1 MYRISN
7 NRQKREVSPWIGIVL
22 FLVSIILSVI
32 TIPFGFVYGI
42 IHSLF
47 KGFIKGIGEYCIE
60 LATIIDQQGNVI
72 MQHLLNLLWI
82 KGENKYAF
90 GDRDETISSALG
102 KNQDRNTLTAF
113 GKAIVWLLDKIDPNH
128 SLNSIEYYVQR
139 ENRILDENELQKL
152 KMELSKKFMN
162 VDFEGIRMRGNG

>member
-1 MYRISN
+1 MYQITEGN
-7 NRQKREVSPWIGIVL
+7 KKKEVNPLIGILLLVVSVL
-22 FLVSIILSVI
+22 LSIATL
-32 TIPFGFVYGI
+32 PFGF
-42 IHSLF
+42 LF
-47 KGFIKGIGEYCIE
+47 GLIYTLFNGFIKRMGEYSMEI
-60 LATIIDQQGNVI
+60 ATIIDQQGNVI

-82 KGENKYAF
+82 KGDNKYTF

-113 GKAIVWLLDKIDPNH
+113 GKAIVSLLDKIDPNH

-152 KMELSKKFMN
+152 KMELAKKFMN
-162 VDFEGIRMRGNG
+162 VDFEGIRMRE